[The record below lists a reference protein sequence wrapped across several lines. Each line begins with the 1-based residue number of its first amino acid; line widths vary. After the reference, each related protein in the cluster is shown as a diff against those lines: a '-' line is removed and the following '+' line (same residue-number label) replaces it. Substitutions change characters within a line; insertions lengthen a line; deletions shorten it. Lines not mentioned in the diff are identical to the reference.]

1 MADLQI
7 QKQKDNLILALVKV
21 ARPIHWIKNL
31 SLFAALFLSGIMF
44 EKGLFT
50 LTLQAFVAFC
60 LASSATY
67 IFNDLLDVKR
77 DLLHPRK
84 RFRPIASGAL
94 PIKLAIIEAIVLAG
108 GALIVGASVN
118 SLLLFI
124 IIIYMTFQFFYSL
137 GLKNIAIVDIV
148 IIASGF
154 VMRVYAGAFV
164 VNAHLS
170 VWFLLCVISVALFLA
185 SGKRRAELNLVGE
198 DNPVTR
204 KSLGNYRKELLN
216 SYVTMFASAS
226 WMSWSLFTFFE
237 SPKATLPFWLVL
249 AEVSRTTTI
258 DKLMMLTIPVTIFGI
273 MRYESLIFENRS
285 ETPERL
291 LLTDKSLI
299 ISVVLWVA
307 LVYWVLYSGISMTGI
322 SNLLQFPT
330 LG

>member
-1 MADLQI
+1 MADLQV
-7 QKQKDNLILALVKV
+7 QKQKDNLIVAIIKV
-21 ARPIHWIKNL
+21 ARPIHWIKNVAI
-31 SLFAALFLSGIMF
+31 FAAVFLSGIMF
-44 EKGLFT
+44 EKGLLT
-50 LTLQAFVAFC
+50 LTLQAFIAFC
-60 LASSATY
+60 FATSATY
-67 IFNDLLDVKR
+67 VINDLLDRKR
-77 DLLHPRK
+77 DRLHPTK

-94 PIKLAIIEAIVLAG
+94 PIPIAIVEAVVLIIFALSISAG
-108 GALIVGASVN
+108 IN
-118 SLLLFI
+118 SLLFFLVMGYI
-124 IIIYMTFQFFYSL
+124 VMQFFYSL

-154 VMRVYAGAFV
+154 VIRVYAGAFV

-204 KSLGNYRKELLN
+204 KSLGDYKKELLN
-216 SYVTMFASAS
+216 SYVTMFANAS
-226 WMSWSLFTFFE
+226 WLSWSLFTFFE

-249 AEVSRTTTI
+249 AELSRTTTI
-258 DKLMMLTIPVTIFGI
+258 NKLLMFTIPVTIFGI

-299 ISVVLWVA
+299 ISVGVWVA
-307 LVYWVLYSGISMTGI
+307 IVYWILYSGISVMAP
-322 SNLLQFPT
+322 L
-330 LG
+330 

>member
-1 MADLQI
+1 MVNLPI
-7 QKQKDNLILALVKV
+7 QKQKDNLIIAAIKV
-21 ARPIHWIKNL
+21 ARPIHWIKNV

-44 EKGLFT
+44 EKGLFV
-50 LTLQAFVAFC
+50 LTFQAFIAFC
-60 LASSATY
+60 FASSATY
-67 IFNDLLDVKR
+67 VFNDLFDIQR
-77 DLLHPRK
+77 DRLHPRK

-94 PIKLAIIEAIVLAG
+94 PVQVAIIEIIVLAG
-108 GALIVGASVN
+108 IALIISANLN
-118 SLLLFI
+118 SLLLLLI
-124 IIIYMTFQFFYSL
+124 AIYMVLQVFYSL

-148 IIASGF
+148 IIATGF

-198 DNPVTR
+198 DNPITR
-204 KSLGNYRKELLN
+204 KSLGNYKKELLN

-249 AEVSRTTTI
+249 AELSRTTTI
-258 DKLMMLTIPVTIFGI
+258 NKLLMFTIPVTIFGI

-285 ETPERL
+285 ETPEKL

-299 ISVVLWVA
+299 IAVGVWVA
-307 LVYWVLYSGISMTGI
+307 LVYWILYSGISITGI
-322 SNLLQFPT
+322 V
-330 LG
+330 

>member
-7 QKQKDNLILALVKV
+7 QKQKNNLVVAIIKA
-21 ARPIHWIKNL
+21 ARPIHWIKNVAI
-31 SLFAALFLSGIMF
+31 FAAVFLSGIMF
-44 EKGLFT
+44 EKGLLT
-50 LTLQAFVAFC
+50 LTLQAFIAFC
-60 LASSATY
+60 FATSATY
-67 IFNDLLDVKR
+67 VINDLLDMKR
-77 DLLHPRK
+77 DRLHPTK
-84 RFRPIASGAL
+84 RFRPIASGDL
-94 PIKLAIIEAIVLAG
+94 PVPIAIVEAVVLITI
-108 GALIVGASVN
+108 ALSISIGIN
-118 SLLLFI
+118 SLLFFLVLGYI
-124 IIIYMTFQFFYSL
+124 LMQFFYSL

-154 VMRVYAGAFV
+154 VIRVYAGAFV

-204 KSLGNYRKELLN
+204 KSLGDYKKELLN
-216 SYVTMFASAS
+216 SYVTMFANAS
-226 WMSWSLFTFFE
+226 WLSWSLFTFFE

-249 AEVSRTTTI
+249 AELSRTTTI
-258 DKLMMLTIPVTIFGI
+258 NKLLMFTIPVTIFGI

-299 ISVVLWVA
+299 ISIGVWVA
-307 LVYWVLYSGISMTGI
+307 IVYWILYSGISVI
-322 SNLLQFPT
+322 APV
-330 LG
+330 

>member
-1 MADLQI
+1 MADLQV
-7 QKQKDNLILALVKV
+7 QKQKDNLAIAIIRV
-21 ARPIHWIKNL
+21 ARPIHWIKNVAI
-31 SLFAALFLSGIMF
+31 FAAVFLSGIMF
-44 EKGLFT
+44 EKGLLG
-50 LTLQAFVAFC
+50 LTLQAFIAFC
-60 LASSATY
+60 FATSATY
-67 IFNDLLDVKR
+67 VINDLMDMKR
-77 DLLHPRK
+77 DRLHPTK
-84 RFRPIASGAL
+84 RFRPIASGTL
-94 PIKLAIIEAIVLAG
+94 PVPIAIVEAV
-108 GALIVGASVN
+108 ALIIIALSISAGIN
-118 SLLLFI
+118 SLLFFLVLGYI
-124 IIIYMTFQFFYSL
+124 VMQFFYSL

-154 VMRVYAGAFV
+154 VIRVYAGAFV

-204 KSLGNYRKELLN
+204 KSLGDYKKELLN
-216 SYVTMFASAS
+216 SYVTMFANAS

-249 AEVSRTTTI
+249 AELSRTTTI
-258 DKLMMLTIPVTIFGI
+258 NKLLMFTIPVTIFGI

-299 ISVVLWVA
+299 ISIGLWVVI
-307 LVYWVLYSGISMTGI
+307 VYWILYSGISVI
-322 SNLLQFPT
+322 APV
-330 LG
+330 